1 MTIRVM
7 IKNDDEK
14 DDEISEE
21 NLVESDTN
29 SEVVGIF

>member
-1 MTIRVM
+1 MTI
-7 IKNDDEK
+7 KSDDEK

>member
-1 MTIRVM
+1 MTI
-7 IKNDDEK
+7 KSDDEK

-29 SEVVGIF
+29 SEVVGIFSGGG

>member
-21 NLVESDTN
+21 NLVEN